1 MAEMLTGLMQ
11 DDFPLNLHHV
21 RRRMRDC
28 HPDAEVVTLTEQ
40 GTVRASFAEISA
52 RVDRLAR
59 ALGRLGIEPGDRVGT
74 FAWNNQRHFEL
85 YMAVPC
91 IGAVLHTLNVR
102 LFAEQL
108 TYIVNHAA
116 DRVIFLDDSLVP
128 IMEQLAPQMPAVE
141 HFVVMGD
148 GDGGSLPGVL
158 RYEELLDD
166 ADLGS
171 DQPFDYPEIDERRA
185 AALCYT
191 SGTTGNPK
199 GVLYSHRSISL
210 HSTAT
215 LLTDALGLSRH
226 DRALVVVP
234 MFHAN
239 AWGIPHGAAL
249 AGADLVM
256 PDRFLQAEPLARLI
270 ESERPTVMGCVPT
283 IFADLLRYADAH
295 PECDLS
301 SLTNAACGGSAV
313 PRQLMKDF
321 QERHAV
327 RIFQAWG
334 MTETSPVAT
343 YSRPDEPAAQ
353 GAAGDRGGEGAS
365 VGTGEDTSSREGPED
380 VLSRA
385 EGVRAEGVLSRA
397 EGVLSSEDPAARVRA
412 GAREA
417 APEDAYW
424 DDRARQGKPLPWV
437 ELRLVGDDGR
447 EVPWDGE
454 STGEIQVR
462 GPWIA
467 ARYYNDTS
475 GDPKFEDG
483 WLRTGDIA
491 SANSRASIQITDRT
505 KDVIKSG
512 GEWISS
518 VELENELMA
527 HPDVLEA
534 AVIAKPDAR
543 WAERPLC
550 CVVLRPGADV
560 GADELIEHLRPRVAK
575 WWLPDEFAFI
585 AEVPKTSV
593 GKFDK
598 KVLRARLH
606 DGELHGRVLVGA
618 AAAPSAASASSESAA
633 EV

>member
-1 MAEMLTGLMQ
+1 MTGPFVVFTGRRSEERMQSMAEMLTGLMQ

-28 HPDAEVVTLTEQ
+28 HPDAEVVTLTER

-52 RVDRLAR
+52 RVDCLAR

-91 IGAVLHTLNVR
+91 VGAVLHTLNVR

-108 TYIVNHAA
+108 AYIVGHAA

-128 IMEQLAPQMPAVE
+128 IMERLAPQMPAVE
-141 HFVVMGD
+141 HFILMGD
-148 GDGGSLPGVL
+148 GDGGSLPNVL

-166 ADLGS
+166 ADLGP
-171 DQPFDYPEIDERRA
+171 DQPFDYPEIDEREA

-215 LLTDALGLSRH
+215 LFTDALGLSRH

-343 YSRPDEPAAQ
+343 YSRPDEPAGEGTA
-353 GAAGDRGGEGAS
+353 GAAAGDREGEGAL
-365 VGTGEDTSSREGPED
+365 ELEG
-380 VLSRA
+380 
-385 EGVRAEGVLSRA
+385 
-397 EGVLSSEDPAARVRA
+397 PAARG

-417 APEDAYW
+417 ASEESYW

-491 SANSRASIQITDRT
+491 SANPRASIQITDRT

-534 AVIAKPDAR
+534 AVIAKPDER

-606 DGELHGRVLVGA
+606 DGELRGRVLVGA
-618 AAAPSAASASSESAA
+618 PSSPTAANASSESAA